1 MHTYEYIHICKT
13 VKLIYSCV
21 SFARLA
27 ALNIINICQFKK
39 MFAENLEFEIRTQ
52 KSPIKIAGVQKL
64 CSRKPLPVKQKGL
77 NGRI

>member
-1 MHTYEYIHICKT
+1 MHTYMYEYMYSYTYTGICKT

-27 ALNIINICQFKK
+27 ALNIINIYVNLK

-52 KSPIKIAGVQKL
+52 KSPIRIAGV
-64 CSRKPLPVKQKGL
+64 
-77 NGRI
+77 